1 MGKINLLSFEVA
13 NLIAAGEVVD
23 RPASVIKEL
32 AENSID
38 AHADRITVEIQRG
51 GVLYMRVTDNGSGI
65 LPEDLPLAV
74 KRHATSKI
82 KEAAD
87 LGSNMTLGFRG
98 EALAAI
104 GSVSDLRIISKI
116 KDSPMGA
123 SIEVNSG
130 RVGEVNEQG
139 ARDGTTVIVENLFAN
154 VPARLKFLKRDITE
168 AAAVVATVEKI
179 ALSHPDIAFR
189 VISDGVIRLETP
201 GDGRLQSVMRAVYGK
216 EQAEKMLK
224 IETELGGIRTYGY
237 VSSPDMPRASRTWQ
251 NFFINRRYIKSRTVQ
266 AALEQAYTSYIPPE
280 KFPSCALF
288 IDIRPEAVDV
298 NVHPAK
304 LEVKFSNERPVF
316 ECVYHAVREA
326 LTTNTARPEGGI
338 GVLEPSAAGPA
349 PAGVRPSGSAEG
361 QPSGFAEGIASGFAE
376 GNASDSAK
384 GIASGSSGVQSS
396 GGAGA
401 RSSDELGFRSSGSAE
416 GQPSGFAE
424 GIASGSA
431 EGNASGFAEGIASG
445 SAEGIAS
452 GFAEG
457 RPSGSAEGNAYGG
470 RGSVTGR
477 ARQGRPFGAPP
488 LSRAYVPL
496 PDRSGRVRADDSID
510 MPDYPR
516 GGAGITSAPSG
527 TAVPA
532 GPAAAAAS
540 PQWRIAG
547 ELFNTYIVV
556 EEGDALTLF
565 DKHAA
570 HERLN
575 FEKMRARLRGAV
587 RNTSLLALPLEIDLG
602 TAGADA
608 VERNREEIEKI
619 GFDFTRGERGMI
631 LVGGIPEELDR
642 SEVPPLFERFAEALT
657 EGAGDVS
664 LIGENAFEKAL
675 YQASCKA
682 SVKGGRVYPPG
693 YAEYLVG
700 ELMRRPDI
708 TYCPH
713 GRPIAVRIRKADLD
727 RRFGRN

>member
-87 LGSNMTLGFRG
+87 LGSIMTLGFRG

-224 IETELGGIRTYGY
+224 IETELGGIRAYGY

-349 PAGVRPSGSAEG
+349 PAGLRPSGFAEGNASGSAKGNASGPSGGQSSGGAGARSSDEPGFRSSGSAGVRPSDS
-361 QPSGFAEGIASGFAE
+361 AEGIASGFAE
-376 GNASDSAK
+376 GNAS
-384 GIASGSSGVQSS
+384 GPSGGQSS

-401 RSSDELGFRSSGSAE
+401 RSSDEPGFRSSGSAE
-416 GQPSGFAE
+416 G
-424 GIASGSA
+424 I
-431 EGNASGFAEGIASG
+431 
-445 SAEGIAS
+445 
-452 GFAEG
+452 
-457 RPSGSAEGNAYGG
+457 AYGG
-470 RGSVTGR
+470 RGRGSVMGR

-510 MPDYPR
+510 MPDCPR

-642 SEVPPLFERFAEALT
+642 SEVQPLFERFAEALT
-657 EGAGDVS
+657 EGTGDVS

>member
-87 LGSNMTLGFRG
+87 LGSIMTLGFRG

-179 ALSHPDIAFR
+179 ALSHPEIAFR

-201 GDGRLQSVMRAVYGK
+201 GDGRLSSVMRAVYGK

-224 IETELGGIRTYGY
+224 VDTELGGIRTYGCI
-237 VSSPDMPRASRTWQ
+237 SSPDMPRASRTWQ

-349 PAGVRPSGSAEG
+349 TAGVRPSA
-361 QPSGFAEGIASGFAE
+361 F
-376 GNASDSAK
+376 
-384 GIASGSSGVQSS
+384 
-396 GGAGA
+396 
-401 RSSDELGFRSSGSAE
+401 
-416 GQPSGFAE
+416 
-424 GIASGSA
+424 A
-431 EGNASGFAEGIASG
+431 EGNASGFAEGIAS
-445 SAEGIAS
+445 A
-452 GFAEG
+452 FAEG
-457 RPSGSAEGNAYGG
+457 NASGSAEGQPFGFAEGNASGGRG
-470 RGSVTGR
+470 RGSVMGR

-496 PDRSGRVRADDSID
+496 PDRSGRGRADDSIID
-510 MPDYPR
+510 IPDAPR
-516 GGAGITSAPSG
+516 GTDGIASFPSG
-527 TAVPA
+527 AAAP
-532 GPAAAAAS
+532 GDPAAAASAK
-540 PQWRIAG
+540 WRIAG

-619 GFDFTRGERGMI
+619 GFDFTRGERGRI
-631 LVGGIPEELDR
+631 LVGGVPEELDR

-664 LIGENAFEKAL
+664 LIGDDAFEKAL

>member
-74 KRHATSKI
+74 RRHATSKI

-87 LGSNMTLGFRG
+87 LGSIMTLGFRG

-116 KDSPMGA
+116 KDSAMGA

-179 ALSHPDIAFR
+179 ALSHPEIAFR

-201 GDGRLQSVMRAVYGK
+201 GDGRLSSVMRAVYGK

-224 IETELGGIRTYGY
+224 VDTELGGIRTYGY
-237 VSSPDMPRASRTWQ
+237 ISSPDMPRASRTWQ

-338 GVLEPSAAGPA
+338 GVIEPSAAGPA
-349 PAGVRPSGSAEG
+349 PAGIQPSGS
-361 QPSGFAEGIASGFAE
+361 AEGIASGFARDI
-376 GNASDSAK
+376 ASDSAK
-384 GIASGSSGVQSS
+384 GIASGSSGGQSS

-401 RSSDELGFRSSGSAE
+401 RPSDEPGFRSSGSAG
-416 GQPSGFAE
+416 GQPFGF
-424 GIASGSA
+424 A
-431 EGNASGFAEGIASG
+431 EGNASG
-445 SAEGIAS
+445 
-452 GFAEG
+452 
-457 RPSGSAEGNAYGG
+457 G
-470 RGSVTGR
+470 RGSVMGR

-496 PDRSGRVRADDSID
+496 PDRSGRGRADDSIID
-510 MPDYPR
+510 IPDAPR
-516 GGAGITSAPSG
+516 GTDGIASFPSG
-527 TAVPA
+527 AAAP
-532 GPAAAAAS
+532 GDPAAAASAK
-540 PQWRIAG
+540 WRIAG

-556 EEGDALTLF
+556 EEEDALTLF

-587 RNTSLLALPLEIDLG
+587 RNTSLLALPIEIDLG
-602 TAGADA
+602 TAGSDA

-619 GFDFTRGERGMI
+619 GFDFTRGERGRI

-657 EGAGDVS
+657 EDAGAVS
-664 LIGENAFEKAL
+664 LIGDDAFEKAL

>member
-87 LGSNMTLGFRG
+87 LGSIMTLGFRG

-130 RVGEVNEQG
+130 RVSEVNEQG

-224 IETELGGIRTYGY
+224 IETELGGIRAYGY

-349 PAGVRPSGSAEG
+349 PAGGRPSGFAEG
-361 QPSGFAEGIASGFAE
+361 QPSGFAEGNASGSAK
-376 GNASDSAK
+376 GNAS
-384 GIASGSSGVQSS
+384 GPSGGQSS

-401 RSSDELGFRSSGSAE
+401 RSSDEPGFRSSGSAE
-416 GQPSGFAE
+416 G
-424 GIASGSA
+424 I
-431 EGNASGFAEGIASG
+431 
-445 SAEGIAS
+445 
-452 GFAEG
+452 
-457 RPSGSAEGNAYGG
+457 AYGG
-470 RGSVTGR
+470 RGRGSVMGR

-510 MPDYPR
+510 MPDCPR

-527 TAVPA
+527 TAVPE

-642 SEVPPLFERFAEALT
+642 SEVQPLFERFAEALT
-657 EGAGDVS
+657 EGTGDVS

>member
-87 LGSNMTLGFRG
+87 LGSIMTLGFRG

>member
-87 LGSNMTLGFRG
+87 LGSIMTLGFRG

-116 KDSPMGA
+116 KDSAMGA

-179 ALSHPDIAFR
+179 ALSHPEIAFR

-201 GDGRLQSVMRAVYGK
+201 GDGRLSSVMRAVYGK

-224 IETELGGIRTYGY
+224 VDTELGGIRTYGY
-237 VSSPDMPRASRTWQ
+237 ISSPDMPRASRTWQ

-338 GVLEPSAAGPA
+338 GVIEPSAAGPA
-349 PAGVRPSGSAEG
+349 PAGIQPSGSAEG
-361 QPSGFAEGIASGFAE
+361 NASGFAE
-376 GNASDSAK
+376 GN
-384 GIASGSSGVQSS
+384 
-396 GGAGA
+396 
-401 RSSDELGFRSSGSAE
+401 
-416 GQPSGFAE
+416 
-424 GIASGSA
+424 ASGSA
-431 EGNASGFAEGIASG
+431 EGNASGFAEGNASG
-445 SAEGIAS
+445 FAEGIAS
-452 GFAEG
+452 GFARDIASDSAKG
-457 RPSGSAEGNAYGG
+457 IASGSSGGQSSGGAGARPSDEPGFRSSGSAGGQPFGFAEGNASGG
-470 RGSVTGR
+470 RGSVMGR
-477 ARQGRPFGAPP
+477 ARQGCPFGAPP

-496 PDRSGRVRADDSID
+496 PDRSGRGRADDSIID
-510 MPDYPR
+510 IPDAPR
-516 GGAGITSAPSG
+516 GTDGIASFPSG
-527 TAVPA
+527 AAAP
-532 GPAAAAAS
+532 GDPAAAASAK
-540 PQWRIAG
+540 WRIAG

-556 EEGDALTLF
+556 EEEDALTLF

-587 RNTSLLALPLEIDLG
+587 RNTSLLALPIEIDLG
-602 TAGADA
+602 TAGSDA

-619 GFDFTRGERGMI
+619 GFDFTRGERGRI

-657 EGAGDVS
+657 EGTGDVS
-664 LIGENAFEKAL
+664 LIGDDAFEKAL